1 LEGVSEAEVL
11 SEAESVSE
19 AEVLSE
25 AESVIAN
32 TW

>member
-1 LEGVSEAEVL
+1 LEGVSEFEVL